1 MIPKSTWSGDGKQ
14 SGNVKGMICI
24 PMIRKRGMTMI
35 VYNDNDKKKQIEKTE
50 EEQKEE
56 MLDELRKES
65 LSTICLACLYAKKYE
80 ETGMDITERW
90 ATAEQQSE
98 IIQSFYYQGYDKGF
112 ADGIEMGKRIER
124 EEARQMQQDIYRRD
138 DQFFEGDMSPAQ
150 IMNIVKHQW
159 KKSPTK
165 KKRRR

>member
-1 MIPKSTWSGDGKQ
+1 MIIQGDPNK
-14 SGNVKGMICI
+14 
-24 PMIRKRGMTMI
+24 KR
-35 VYNDNDKKKQIEKTE
+35 EKTE

-56 MLDELRKES
+56 MLEELRKES
-65 LSTICLACLYAKKYE
+65 LSTICLACVYVKKFE

-112 ADGIEMGKRIER
+112 AEGIEMGKRIER
-124 EEARQMQQDIYRRD
+124 EEAHQMQQDIYRRD

-150 IMNIVKHQW
+150 IMNIVKHTW
-159 KKSPTK
+159 KRSPTK
-165 KKRRR
+165 KKRKRR